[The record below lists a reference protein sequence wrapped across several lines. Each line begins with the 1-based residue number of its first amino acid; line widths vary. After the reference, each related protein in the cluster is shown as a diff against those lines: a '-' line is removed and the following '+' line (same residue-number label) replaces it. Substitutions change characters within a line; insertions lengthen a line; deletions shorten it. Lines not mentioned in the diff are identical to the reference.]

1 MDADLELRAWR
12 TDWETASPAPVDL
25 TRRVERETRLMR
37 RYVLLEILVTVV
49 FGGGTIAVAAL
60 STWDDALVLAVG
72 VWIFIGVA
80 WAMSMLLRRGAWAPM
95 TATTAAFLELSI
107 LRCQRR
113 LEAIVAQAVLYVTL
127 LSFLLWWIY
136 GHRSHQFEGV
146 SAFLTSAELWWVWVI
161 TVILAT
167 LAARQR
173 QRLGHELAALTTLRD
188 AINTNGG

>member
-1 MDADLELRAWR
+1 MDVDLELHAWR
-12 TDWETASPAPVDL
+12 SDWQTTSPVPVDL
-25 TRRVERETRLMR
+25 TRRVERETRSMR
-37 RYVLLEILVTVV
+37 RYLLLEILITVV

-60 STWDDALVLAVG
+60 SDWDDALVLTVG

-80 WAMSMLLRRGAWAPM
+80 WTISMLLRRGAWAPL

-113 LEAIVAQAVLYVTL
+113 REAVVAQAVLYVTL

-136 GHRSHQFEGV
+136 GHRSHQFEAV
-146 SAFLTSAELWWVWVI
+146 WDFLASEELWWVWLV
-161 TVILAT
+161 TLVLAA

-173 QRLGHELAALTTLRD
+173 QRLGRELAALTALRD
-188 AINTNGG
+188 AIEREP

>member
-1 MDADLELRAWR
+1 MDVDLELHAWR
-12 TDWETASPAPVDL
+12 SDWQTTSPVPVDL
-25 TRRVERETRLMR
+25 TRRVERETRSMR
-37 RYVLLEILVTVV
+37 RYLLLEILITVV

-60 STWDDALVLAVG
+60 SDWDDALVLAVG

-80 WAMSMLLRRGAWAPM
+80 WTMSMLLRRGAWAPL

-113 LEAIVAQAVLYVTL
+113 REAVVAQAVLYVTL

-136 GHRSHQFEGV
+136 GHRSHQFEDV
-146 SAFLTSAELWWVWVI
+146 WDFLASGELWWVWLV
-161 TVILAT
+161 TLVLAA

-173 QRLGHELAALTTLRD
+173 QRLGWELDALTALRD
-188 AINTNGG
+188 AFEGAP